1 MNINDNLEQEF
12 KDNSEEK
19 TSSGES
25 PAFPDNNSQKKD
37 SSLQALINQEQSL
50 ARNRLRQEIGREPTQ
65 EEVDKWLSEQTEG
78 Y

>member
-1 MNINDNLEQEF
+1 MNINDNLEPEF
-12 KDNSEEK
+12 NDNSEAK
-19 TSSGES
+19 TSGES

-37 SSLQALINQEQSL
+37 SSLQALINQEQSV

>member
-1 MNINDNLEQEF
+1 MNNNDNLEQEF

-19 TSSGES
+19 TSGES

-50 ARNRLRQEIGREPTQ
+50 ARDRLRQKIGREPTQ